1 MDELQPM
8 DDLQRIQGAW
18 KLEHA
23 GVDGTTYWDVFKD
36 TVTEAGPH
44 TKEPKA
50 TRRISLDPLTNRVR
64 LIKLAG
70 LLIENGF
77 YKLDGNELQ
86 ICLGHNDETNPID
99 SESGTVYS
107 LTRASDRPSFL
118 MYRPDPISHD
128 ALGVLRWGGDWWDG
142 EFSNPS
148 IQKFEI
154 SLSPE
159 PDFECEVSLV
169 ASFLEWLP
177 SNYDSF
183 IEHAANAF
191 FDCDLAPWDD
201 NLDTA
206 RLQTML
212 KIDTVSVNNG
222 VLTVWFDAG
231 GAVTDHLVQTK
242 LDEAHR
248 IIDMQI

>member
-1 MDELQPM
+1 M

-23 GVDGTTYWDVFKD
+23 GVDGTTHWDVFND
-36 TVTEAGPH
+36 SVTEAGPH

-50 TRRISLDPLTNRVR
+50 TRRISLDPSTNRVR
-64 LIKLAG
+64 LIKLSG
-70 LLIENGF
+70 FSIENGF
-77 YKLDGNELQ
+77 YRLDGNELQ
-86 ICLGHNDETNPID
+86 ICLGHDDETNPIN

-128 ALGVLRWGGDWWDG
+128 VLGVLRWNNGWWAG
-142 EFSNPS
+142 EFSDPS
-148 IQKFEI
+148 IQSFKI
-154 SLSPE
+154 SISPE
-159 PDFECEVSLV
+159 PNFKCDVSLV
-169 ASFLEWLP
+169 ATFLEWIP

-183 IEHAANAF
+183 IDHTSNVF
-191 FDCDLAPWDD
+191 FDCDFASWDD

-206 RLQTML
+206 RLQSML
-212 KIDTVSVNNG
+212 KIDGVSVDNG
-222 VLTVWFDAG
+222 FLTVWFDAG
-231 GAVTDHLVQTK
+231 GAVTDHLIQTK